1 MRYKLQLNRKNNK
14 YKTHMINY
22 FTIKEFLSIDECNK
36 ILNFSLKNLDLKPGK
51 IMNDVIDENYRKSSI
66 SFANYDNI
74 FPFLKSRLVEKISE
88 KIKLK
93 GYEIN
98 FDGAPF
104 QFTEYK
110 VGEYYNWHTDSS
122 PEGEYAKRY
131 CSIVIQLN
139 TDYTGGDL
147 QMKIDEIEG
156 ITTFEN
162 GIGNLFV
169 FLSDINHRVSP
180 VESGIRYSLVSWFN
194 LKPINNY
201 KKTLI

>member
-1 MRYKLQLNRKNNK
+1 
-14 YKTHMINY
+14 MINY
-22 FTIKEFLSIDECNK
+22 FTIKEFLSIDECDK

-51 IMNDVIDENYRKSSI
+51 IMNNMLNEKTRKSSI
-66 SFANYDNI
+66 SFVNYDNI
-74 FPFLKSRLVEKISE
+74 FPFLKARLVEKISE

-98 FDGAPF
+98 FDGSPF

-122 PEGEYAKRY
+122 PDGEYAKRY
-131 CSIVIQLN
+131 CSVVIQLN
-139 TDYTGGDL
+139 SDYIGGDL
-147 QMKIDEIEG
+147 QMKIDAAEDI
-156 ITTFEN
+156 ITFEN

-169 FLSDINHRVSP
+169 FLSEIYHRVTP
-180 VESGIRYSLVSWFN
+180 VESDIRYSLVSWFS

>member
-1 MRYKLQLNRKNNK
+1 
-14 YKTHMINY
+14 MINY
-22 FTIKEFLSIDECNK
+22 FTIKEFLSMDECNK

-51 IMNDVIDENYRKSSI
+51 VMNNMINEKYRKSSI
-66 SFANYDNI
+66 SFANYDTI
-74 FPFLKSRLVEKISE
+74 FPFLKIRLVEKISE

-93 GYEIN
+93 GYDIN
-98 FDGAPF
+98 FDNAPF

-122 PEGEYAKRY
+122 ADGEYAKRY
-131 CSIVIQLN
+131 CSVVIQLN
-139 TDYTGGDL
+139 NDYTGGDL
-147 QMKIDEIEG
+147 QMKIDEKEDNI
-156 ITTFEN
+156 TFEN

-169 FLSDINHRVSP
+169 FLSEINHRVTP
-180 VESGIRYSLVSWFN
+180 VDSGIRYSLVSWFS